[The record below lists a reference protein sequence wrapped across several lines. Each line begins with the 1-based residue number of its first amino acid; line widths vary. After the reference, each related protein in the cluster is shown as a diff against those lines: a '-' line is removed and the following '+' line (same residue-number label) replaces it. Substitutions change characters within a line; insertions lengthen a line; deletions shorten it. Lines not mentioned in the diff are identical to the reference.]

1 MLASFR
7 EYPVLPGIFVSWSM
21 FYEPLSST
29 YLIFADYIRNFMLSA
44 SSLVSL
50 TDTEFT
56 SSKLFCI
63 SRERELD
70 FLLSL
75 GCDFGLSNV

>member
-7 EYPVLPGIFVSWSM
+7 EYPVLPGIFVSWNVLC
-21 FYEPLSST
+21 EPLSST
-29 YLIFADYIRNFMLSA
+29 CLIFADYIRNFMLSA
-44 SSLVSL
+44 SSFVSL
-50 TDTEFT
+50 TDAEFT

-63 SRERELD
+63 SRELD

-75 GCDFGLSNV
+75 GCDFGLSSV